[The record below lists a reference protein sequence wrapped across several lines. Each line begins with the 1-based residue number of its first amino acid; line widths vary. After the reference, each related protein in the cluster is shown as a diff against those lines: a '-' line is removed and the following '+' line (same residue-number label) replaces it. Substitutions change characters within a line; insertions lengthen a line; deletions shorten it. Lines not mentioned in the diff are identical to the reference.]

1 MNFYYI
7 DTLVKVEVAL
17 VDYTAFPHE
26 AAAGGVDLGLGL
38 FGFDFKYTGLA
49 PYLHA
54 VGLCLVDA
62 RCVGKFGS
70 YYRSHLHYK
79 RVVAYGYTVDP
90 CVSQSVTFV
99 GRAVTVTV
107 VFLATLSPE
116 FTTWLSALRSSNEPF
131 SEGSMVM

>member
-79 RVVAYGYTVDP
+79 RIVAYGYTVDP

-99 GRAVTVTV
+99 GQGGDGHSRVLGHLVARVHHLV
-107 VFLATLSPE
+107 VGVAQFQ
-116 FTTWLSALRSSNEPF
+116 
-131 SEGSMVM
+131 